1 VCMIVI
7 GADTRKGTHALAAVD
22 EGTGRVRG
30 RAPTTSLPS
39 WNATSRRLVAGETA
53 VTVRIGDVGVVLSD
67 PADWLSGWR
76 RADPRL
82 LCRLLVWL

>member
-1 VCMIVI
+1 MIPST
-7 GADTRKGTHALAAVD
+7 GTRWSSHPPQIFVTIQ
-22 EGTGRVRG
+22 
-30 RAPTTSLPS
+30 
-39 WNATSRRLVAGETA
+39 TA

-82 LCRLLVWL
+82 LCRLLVWLAKVVSPAVAR